1 MEQQASLNHL
11 HANVSADGTEVT
23 IGLETKVP
31 PAMKNSCR
39 LQLSLSTP
47 TSPPI
52 QVAST
57 SLNCSTSLHAFTNL
71 PANTYYNVCAALL
84 VEAGSSPRAQCLL
97 AAAPR
102 YISRCILH
110 SENRLPPPRLRTAP
124 RSVMPLLLT
133 LVFLALGIACLT
145 VLSTS
150 YKRGDGVPKI
160 IYFRSVNIFHC
171 D

>member
-1 MEQQASLNHL
+1 MIWTFFQVRTLEQQASLNHL

-57 SLNCSTSLHAFTNL
+57 SLNCSTSLHAFTHL
-71 PANTYYNVCAALL
+71 SPNTYYNVCAALL

-102 YISRCILH
+102 
-110 SENRLPPPRLRTAP
+110 
-124 RSVMPLLLT
+124 
-133 LVFLALGIACLT
+133 
-145 VLSTS
+145 
-150 YKRGDGVPKI
+150 
-160 IYFRSVNIFHC
+160 
-171 D
+171 

>member
-57 SLNCSTSLHAFTNL
+57 SLNCSTSLHAFTHL
-71 PANTYYNVCAALL
+71 SPNTYYNVCAALL

-102 YISRCILH
+102 YISRYILH
-110 SENRLPPPRLRTAP
+110 SENRLPQTDPP
-124 RSVMPLLLT
+124 
-133 LVFLALGIACLT
+133 G
-145 VLSTS
+145 
-150 YKRGDGVPKI
+150 
-160 IYFRSVNIFHC
+160 
-171 D
+171 